1 MTNKDH
7 ASEARK
13 GLIDSVKGKA
23 KEVVGAVTG
32 NDSLTAEGQLEQEQA
47 RERKEANT
55 VDAIADAEAQEARQ
69 QAADAV
75 KEGLQERRSVAAQT
89 EAEKRSIA
97 AEQAAEK
104 RAVDQ
109 SAHKNL
115 EQERAQA
122 ERDARR
128 EMQQAKAEE
137 HAEVSQAADE
147 AVDAVIDHKRAVN
160 ASEAAKDEADRV
172 RRVADSMSADAEVP
186 ENR

>member
-1 MTNKDH
+1 MTDK

-23 KEVVGAVTG
+23 KEVAGAVTG

-47 RERKEANT
+47 RERKEANK
-55 VDAIADAEAQEARQ
+55 VEAIADAEAQQARS
-69 QAADAV
+69 QAAEAIRD
-75 KEGLQERRSVAAQT
+75 GMDERRSVNAET
-89 EAEKRSIA
+89 EAEKRAIR

-115 EQERAQA
+115 AQEQAQA
-122 ERDARR
+122 ERDAQRDV
-128 EMQQAKAEE
+128 QHAKAEE
-137 HAEVSQAADE
+137 HAAVSDAADD
-147 AVDAVIDHKRAVN
+147 AVDELLDHKDAVQ
-160 ASEAAKDEADRV
+160 ASAAAKEEAERV
-172 RRVADSMSADAEVP
+172 RRVADGLSADAEVP